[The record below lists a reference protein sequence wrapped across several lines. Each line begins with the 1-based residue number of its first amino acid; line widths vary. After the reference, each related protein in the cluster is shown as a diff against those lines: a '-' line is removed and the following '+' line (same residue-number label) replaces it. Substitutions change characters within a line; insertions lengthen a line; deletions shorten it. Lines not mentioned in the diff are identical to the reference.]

1 MKKRLRIAV
10 LMGGRSPEYNIS
22 LLTGKEVIR
31 NLNSDKYEP
40 IPVVISSKGNWL
52 LADGQK
58 INPEIVAQ
66 EADVVFI
73 ALHGPYGEDG
83 VVQGILEFYRV
94 PFTGSGLLAS
104 AIGMNKPIFRQL
116 IKSFNIRF
124 PNFFLVQQKK
134 TKTFEVLKTSQKFSF
149 NQDFSPS
156 FLKKESIDFNFFKKH
171 LSLPLIIKPASQG
184 SSIGV
189 SIVAKGPKFLP
200 ALEKAF
206 KYGSTIMVEEF
217 IDGIEVTC
225 GLLGNDNPRALP
237 LVEIFTK
244 RKFFDYQA
252 KYQPGLSEEIVPA
265 RLNKRLAQK
274 IQDVAKTVYQVVGCQ
289 GFGRVD
295 MIVKDSQPYVL
306 EINTIPGL
314 TPNSLF
320 PKAAF
325 AAKIS
330 YSKLLDILIKLAL
343 EKKG

>member
-1 MKKRLRIAV
+1 MKEKLRVAV
-10 LMGGRSPEYNIS
+10 LMGGKSPEHSIS
-22 LLTGKEVIR
+22 LLSGKEVIK
-31 NLNSDKYEP
+31 NLNKDKYEP
-40 IPVVISSKGNWL
+40 LPIVISKKGTWL
-52 LADGQK
+52 LAGEK
-58 INPEIVAQ
+58 EISPEIVAQ
-66 EADVVFI
+66 KADVVFI

-83 VVQGILEFYRV
+83 IVQGILEFYKV

-104 AIGMNKPIFRQL
+104 AIGMNKPIFRQI
-116 IKSFNIRF
+116 IKNFDIVS
-124 PNFFLVQQKK
+124 PNFFLVQLVKSQTLKMFKIDRGLSSFQDIALPFWSKK
-134 TKTFEVLKTSQKFSF
+134 
-149 NQDFSPS
+149 
-156 FLKKESIDFNFFKKH
+156 SIIFNFFKKH
-171 LSLPLIIKPASQG
+171 LSLPLVIKPSSQG

-189 SIVAKGPKFLP
+189 SLVKKARQFFP
-200 ALEKAF
+200 AIKKAF
-206 KYGSTIMVEEF
+206 RFGPTIMVEEF
-217 IDGIEVTC
+217 IDGTEVTC
-225 GLLGNDNPRALP
+225 ALLGNDEPLALP
-237 LVEIFTK
+237 LVEIVPK

-265 RLNKRLAQK
+265 RLNKQITQK
-274 IQDVAKTVYQVVGCQ
+274 IQEIAKKVYQVVGCQ

-343 EKKG
+343 EKR